1 MNELIATLAAA
12 ALLALAFAVLAL
24 TQEPHRQRVART
36 PLRMDRARIARLRGL
51 AWLGLGAGLLL
62 CIAGHGAAFGSV
74 MWVLL
79 LAAAGV
85 AVAFTLAW
93 RPGALAWLTSWLAT

>member
-1 MNELIATLAAA
+1 MNEVIATLGAA
-12 ALLALAFAVLAL
+12 ALLGLAFAVLAL
-24 TQEPHRQRVART
+24 TQESHRQRVAAA
-36 PLRMDRARIARLRGL
+36 PLRMNRARIARLRGL
-51 AWLGLGAGLLL
+51 AWLGLGAGLAL

-79 LAAAGV
+79 LGAAGV

-93 RPGALAWLTSWLAT
+93 RPGALSRLAGWLAT